1 MIKGPIKKDVVS
13 INIYATNIETPK
25 YITLLIK
32 LKGETDRNTVSVG
45 HSNIPLKSMNTSSRQ
60 KI

>member
-25 YITLLIK
+25 YITILIE

-45 HSNIPLKSMNTSSRQ
+45 HSNIPLKSMNISSRQ